1 MEVKLVHISPLE
13 LIVQGIRTCYQSFDN
28 SDSYY
33 EYKSIK
39 SYYNLKFILGDK
51 DKALIQRI
59 IESDHHSTLEHSLIT
74 LDIAGFSR
82 DVLQELSRHR
92 IGIGASVKSSRYT
105 LKELK
110 EESEFIQLPP
120 DDCRY
125 IYDWERV
132 SKYCVLTGE
141 ELIDQSIAHAL
152 DNARDLVRQG
162 FPNDKVK
169 YCLPGAYKT
178 AGLYSFNFRSLRH
191 LLELRT
197 SPKALWE
204 FQLLCKEIIKAIPQE
219 YMFLIED
226 SIYKESKDE

>member
-33 EYKSIK
+33 GAVIGEPYQKR
-39 SYYNLKFILGDK
+39 FILGPK
-51 DKALIQRI
+51 DKSLIQRI
-59 IESDHHSTLEHSLIT
+59 IESQHHSVLEHSLIT

-82 DVLQELSRHR
+82 DVLQEFSRHR
-92 IGIGASVKSSRYT
+92 VGVSPSVKSTRYT
-105 LKELK
+105 LSELK
-110 EESEFIQLPP
+110 NEESFAKFTIYNEWEYDKERACKYIVFTNEKDIDECSIQ
-120 DDCRY
+120 
-125 IYDWERV
+125 
-132 SKYCVLTGE
+132 
-141 ELIDQSIAHAL
+141 AL
-152 DNARDLVRQG
+152 ENVRQMLIKDY
-162 FPNDKVK
+162 PNDKVK